1 METTLAR
8 INGET
13 GNYDWDMDAFRK
25 ALLGQPKEQADG
37 ETADLEAGVLTGISK
52 FEVMGIPLGNA
63 IVGGGIAF
71 LVDQM
76 TERFL
81 PQVTGPT
88 ANLAGAFFI
97 VYFGKRFLGTSTAQA
112 AAMFL
117 TYEALRD
124 TIEGALGGI
133 FGAAQPHN
141 PGAGLGQQPA
151 VSGDYYAYALRR

>member
-1 METTLAR
+1 METIT
-8 INGET
+8 
-13 GNYDWDMDAFRK
+13 YDKEKDAFQIVE
-25 ALLGQPKEQADG
+25 GE
-37 ETADLEAGVLTGISK
+37 ETADLEQAKALSGIAK

-71 LVDQM
+71 LVDQL

-88 ANLAGAFFI
+88 ANLVGAFAI
-97 VYFGKRFLGTSTAQA
+97 VYFGKRILGTSTAQA

-124 TIEGALGGI
+124 TVEGALGGI
-133 FGAAQPHN
+133 FGAAQHN
-141 PGAGLGQQPA
+141 PGGGLAQQPA
-151 VSGDYYAYALRR
+151 TSGAYYDIAMRR

>member
-1 METTLAR
+1 MDMKFDW
-8 INGET
+8 GD
-13 GNYDWDMDAFRK
+13 GNAQVIPTDK
-25 ALLGQPKEQADG
+25 
-37 ETADLEAGVLTGISK
+37 ETADLEQAKALTGISK
-52 FEVMGIPLGNA
+52 FEVFGIPLGNA
-63 IVGGGIAF
+63 VVGGGIAF

-88 ANLAGAFFI
+88 ANLAGAFLI
-97 VYFGKRFLGTSTAQA
+97 MAVGKRFLGTSTAQA

-124 TIEGALGGI
+124 TIEGALSGI

-141 PGAGLGQQPA
+141 PGMAQQPA
-151 VSGDYYAYALRR
+151 TTGEYYDYMLRR